1 MLLNNLKAVE
11 KHGRKETQMKEF
23 ININEQVAI
32 LNNAWEI
39 IDAFMSMDLAEAQS
53 KYPAI
58 YKKAMTQLSEYY
70 ETLVVYLELLRA
82 IKDHKKWFSPEYIS
96 YISQAIDDMVEVLYE
111 YKQFL
116 DWSDI
121 AEFEVTF

>member
-39 IDAFMSMDLAEAQS
+39 IDAFLSLDLAEAQS

>member
-1 MLLNNLKAVE
+1 MLLNILKAVE
-11 KHGRKETQMKEF
+11 RHGRKETHMKF
-23 ININEQVAI
+23 NININEQVTI

-39 IDAFMSMDLAEAQS
+39 IDTFMSMDLAEAKS

-58 YKKAMTQLSEYY
+58 YKKAITQLSEYY

-82 IKDHKKWFSPEYIS
+82 IKDHKQWFSAEYIS

>member
-11 KHGRKETQMKEF
+11 RHGRKETHMKF
-23 ININEQVAI
+23 NINEQATI

-39 IDAFMSMDLAEAQS
+39 IDAFMSMDLAEAKS

-58 YKKAMTQLSEYY
+58 YKKAITQLSEYY
-70 ETLVVYLELLRA
+70 EMLVVY
-82 IKDHKKWFSPEYIS
+82 HKKWFSAEYIS

>member
-1 MLLNNLKAVE
+1 MLLNILKAVE
-11 KHGRKETQMKEF
+11 RHGRKETHMKF
-23 ININEQVAI
+23 NINIDEQATI

-39 IDAFMSMDLAEAQS
+39 IDTFMSMDLAEAKS

-58 YKKAMTQLSEYY
+58 YKKAITQLSEYY

-82 IKDHKKWFSPEYIS
+82 IKDHKKWFSAEYIS

>member
-1 MLLNNLKAVE
+1 MLLNILKAVE
-11 KHGRKETQMKEF
+11 RHGRKETHMKF
-23 ININEQVAI
+23 NININEQVTI

-39 IDAFMSMDLAEAQS
+39 IDAFMSMDLAEAKS

-58 YKKAMTQLSEYY
+58 YKKAITQLSEYY

-82 IKDHKKWFSPEYIS
+82 IKDHKQWFSPEYIS

-111 YKQFL
+111 YKQLL
-116 DWSDI
+116 DWWDI
-121 AEFEVTF
+121 AEFEGTF

>member
-11 KHGRKETQMKEF
+11 RHGRKETHMKF
-23 ININEQVAI
+23 NININEQVTI

-39 IDAFMSMDLAEAQS
+39 IDTFMSMDLAEAKS

-58 YKKAMTQLSEYY
+58 YTQAITQLSEYY
-70 ETLVVYLELLRA
+70 EMLVVYLELLRA
-82 IKDHKKWFSPEYIS
+82 IKDHKKWYSPEYIS

>member
-1 MLLNNLKAVE
+1 MLLNILKAVE
-11 KHGRKETQMKEF
+11 RHGRKETHMKF
-23 ININEQVAI
+23 NINIDEQATI

-39 IDAFMSMDLAEAQS
+39 IDTFMSMDLAEAQS

-58 YKKAMTQLSEYY
+58 YKKAITQLSEYY
-70 ETLVVYLELLRA
+70 EMLVVYLELLRA
-82 IKDHKKWFSPEYIS
+82 IKDHKKWYSPEYIS

>member
-1 MLLNNLKAVE
+1 MLLNILKAVE
-11 KHGRKETQMKEF
+11 RHGRKETHMKF
-23 ININEQVAI
+23 NINIDEQATI

-39 IDAFMSMDLAEAQS
+39 IDAFMSMDLAEAKS

-58 YKKAMTQLSEYY
+58 YKKAITQLSEYY
-70 ETLVVYLELLRA
+70 EMLVVYLELLRA
-82 IKDHKKWFSPEYIS
+82 IKDHKKWFSAEYIS

>member
-1 MLLNNLKAVE
+1 MRLNNLKAVE
-11 KHGRKETQMKEF
+11 RHGRKETHMKF
-23 ININEQVAI
+23 NINMDEQATI

>member
-11 KHGRKETQMKEF
+11 RHGRKETHMKF
-23 ININEQVAI
+23 NINEQATI

-39 IDAFMSMDLAEAQS
+39 IDTFMSMDLAEAKS
-53 KYPAI
+53 KYLAI
-58 YKKAMTQLSEYY
+58 YKKAITQLSEYY
-70 ETLVVYLELLRA
+70 EMLVVYLELLRA
-82 IKDHKKWFSPEYIS
+82 IKDHKQWFSPEYIS

>member
-1 MLLNNLKAVE
+1 MLLNILKAVE
-11 KHGRKETQMKEF
+11 RHGRKETHMKF
-23 ININEQVAI
+23 NINIDEQATI

-39 IDAFMSMDLAEAQS
+39 IDTFMSMDLAEAKS

-58 YKKAMTQLSEYY
+58 YKKAITQLSEYY
-70 ETLVVYLELLRA
+70 EMLVVYLELLRA
-82 IKDHKKWFSPEYIS
+82 IKDHKKWYSPEYIS

>member
-39 IDAFMSMDLAEAQS
+39 IDAFLSIDLAEAQS

>member
-23 ININEQVAI
+23 ININEQATI

-39 IDAFMSMDLAEAQS
+39 IDAFLSMDLAEAQS

>member
-11 KHGRKETQMKEF
+11 KHGRKETHMKEF

>member
-1 MLLNNLKAVE
+1 MLLNILKAVE
-11 KHGRKETQMKEF
+11 RHSRKETHMKF
-23 ININEQVAI
+23 NINEQATI

-39 IDAFMSMDLAEAQS
+39 IDAFMSMDLAEAKS

-58 YKKAMTQLSEYY
+58 YKKAITQLSEYY
-70 ETLVVYLELLRA
+70 EMLVVYLELLRA
-82 IKDHKKWFSPEYIS
+82 IKDHKQWFSAEYIS

>member
-1 MLLNNLKAVE
+1 MLLNILKAVE
-11 KHGRKETQMKEF
+11 RHGRKETHMKF
-23 ININEQVAI
+23 NINIDEQATI

-39 IDAFMSMDLAEAQS
+39 IDTFMSMDLAEAKS

-58 YKKAMTQLSEYY
+58 YKKAITQLSEYY
-70 ETLVVYLELLRA
+70 EMLVVYLELLRA
-82 IKDHKKWFSPEYIS
+82 IKDHKKWFSAEYIS

>member
-1 MLLNNLKAVE
+1 MLLNILKAVE
-11 KHGRKETQMKEF
+11 RHGRKETHMKF
-23 ININEQVAI
+23 NININEQVTI

-39 IDAFMSMDLAEAQS
+39 IDTFMSMDLAEAKS

-58 YKKAMTQLSEYY
+58 YKKAITQLSEYY
-70 ETLVVYLELLRA
+70 EMLVVYLELLRA
-82 IKDHKKWFSPEYIS
+82 IKDHKQWFSPEYIS

>member
-1 MLLNNLKAVE
+1 MLLNILKAVE
-11 KHGRKETQMKEF
+11 RHGRKETHMKF
-23 ININEQVAI
+23 NINIDEQATI

-39 IDAFMSMDLAEAQS
+39 IDTFMSMDLAEAKS

-58 YKKAMTQLSEYY
+58 YKKAITQLSEYY

-82 IKDHKKWFSPEYIS
+82 IKDHKQWFSPEYIS

>member
-11 KHGRKETQMKEF
+11 RHGRKETHMKF
-23 ININEQVAI
+23 NINIDEQATI

-39 IDAFMSMDLAEAQS
+39 IDTFMSMDLAEAKS

-58 YKKAMTQLSEYY
+58 YKKAITQLSEYY
-70 ETLVVYLELLRA
+70 EMLVVYLELLRA
-82 IKDHKKWFSPEYIS
+82 IKDHKQWFSPEYIS

>member
-11 KHGRKETQMKEF
+11 RHGRKETHMKF
-23 ININEQVAI
+23 NINEQATI

-39 IDAFMSMDLAEAQS
+39 IDTFMSMDLAEAKS
-53 KYPAI
+53 KYPDIYNKAI
-58 YKKAMTQLSEYY
+58 TQLSEYY

-82 IKDHKKWFSPEYIS
+82 IKDHKQWFSAEYIS
-96 YISQAIDDMVEVLYE
+96 YISQAIEDMVEVLYE
-111 YKQFL
+111 YKQCL

-121 AEFEVTF
+121 GEFEVTF

>member
-1 MLLNNLKAVE
+1 MLLNILKAVE
-11 KHGRKETQMKEF
+11 RHGRKETHMKF
-23 ININEQVAI
+23 NINIDEQATI

-39 IDAFMSMDLAEAQS
+39 IDTFMSMDLAEAKS

-58 YKKAMTQLSEYY
+58 YKKAITQLSEYY
-70 ETLVVYLELLRA
+70 EMLVVYLELLRA
-82 IKDHKKWFSPEYIS
+82 IKDHKKWYSPEYIS
-96 YISQAIDDMVEVLYE
+96 YISQAIDDLVEVLYE

>member
-1 MLLNNLKAVE
+1 MLLNILKAVE
-11 KHGRKETQMKEF
+11 RHGRKETHMKF
-23 ININEQVAI
+23 NINEQATI

-39 IDAFMSMDLAEAQS
+39 IDTFMSMDLAEAKS
-53 KYPAI
+53 KYLAI
-58 YKKAMTQLSEYY
+58 YKKAITQLSEYY
-70 ETLVVYLELLRA
+70 EMLVVYLELLRA
-82 IKDHKKWFSPEYIS
+82 IKDHKQWFSPEYIS